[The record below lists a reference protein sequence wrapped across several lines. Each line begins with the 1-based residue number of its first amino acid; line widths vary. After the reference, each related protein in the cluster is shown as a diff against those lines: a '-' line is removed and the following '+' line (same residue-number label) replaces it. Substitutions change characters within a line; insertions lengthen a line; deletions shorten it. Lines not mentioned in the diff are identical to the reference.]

1 MFVIIFLCTSAVREV
16 ASYDVCNDKAELL
29 WLLNLEF
36 ISCAKNSSRK
46 ILFYTS
52 AVTYEFMLLGGVC
65 VDGLK
70 YSGVAGQIPF

>member
-1 MFVIIFLCTSAVREV
+1 VAVKFRVHFFNIF
-16 ASYDVCNDKAELL
+16 
-29 WLLNLEF
+29 
-36 ISCAKNSSRK
+36 CAKNSSRK

-70 YSGVAGQIPF
+70 YSGVDGQIPF